1 MAQPVPKKIQKT
13 NPQICNKEFNTLLI
27 DGSNILELSS
37 LGDKTVSSN
46 GKQTGGIFQFL
57 LQIKILLQKG
67 NFRYVYVFW
76 DGENSGQYRYNLYPL
91 YKANRDKNFEDE
103 TLSDYMKEV
112 NRRVKN
118 MTNYFRKKQDPV
130 KLAERRKQKEIF
142 YWQREV
148 IMSCLEELCI
158 RQCIYDKIEADDFIS
173 YYVTHKKPNE
183 RIVIVSND
191 RDLTQLISDTVI
203 VYVQSMKDFINKK
216 NHTKI
221 MGYNYKNVVLKK
233 ILCGDDSDNIKGIK
247 GLGEKTLFTNFKQIK
262 EREVSLD
269 EIIKGAKNI
278 NEERMKTKK
287 KPLQWANNI
296 INSVTDGV
304 QGDKIYEI
312 NKKIIDLR
320 DPECPMMSKEAKDMI
335 ESMMYAPMDT
345 TGRSIENLYSIICNN
360 GIDDLIESSKF
371 SNFFSEFM
379 YLINKE
385 KKNSPF

>member
-1 MAQPVPKKIQKT
+1 MTQPIPNKLRKKDNISKY
-13 NPQICNKEFNTLLI
+13 FNTLLI

-37 LGDKTVSSN
+37 MGDKKISSN

-57 LQIKILLQKG
+57 LQLKILLKKG

-76 DGENSGQYRYNLYPL
+76 DGDNSGQLRYNVYPA
-91 YKANRDKNFEDE
+91 YKANRDKTFEDE
-103 TLSDYMKEV
+103 NLSDYMKEV
-112 NRRVKN
+112 NRRVHRMKN
-118 MTNYFRKKQDPV
+118 HFAKKQDPV
-130 KLAERRKQKEIF
+130 KMAEKQKQKDLF

-148 IMSCLEELCI
+148 IMECMEELCI

>member
-1 MAQPVPKKIQKT
+1 MTQPIPNKLRKKDNISKY
-13 NPQICNKEFNTLLI
+13 FNTLLI

-37 LGDKTVSSN
+37 MGDKKISSN

-57 LQIKILLQKG
+57 LQLKILLKKG

-76 DGENSGQYRYNLYPL
+76 DGDNSGQLRYNVYPA
-91 YKANRDKNFEDE
+91 YKANRDKTFEDE
-103 TLSDYMKEV
+103 NLSDYMKEV
-112 NRRVKN
+112 NRRVHRMKN
-118 MTNYFRKKQDPV
+118 HFAKKQDPV
-130 KLAERRKQKEIF
+130 KMAEKQKQKDLF

-148 IMSCLEELCI
+148 IMECMEELCI

-233 ILCGDDSDNIKGIK
+233 ILCGDESDNIKGIK

>member
-112 NRRVKN
+112 NRKVKN

-130 KLAERRKQKEIF
+130 KLAERRKQKDIF

-247 GLGEKTLFTNFKQIK
+247 GLGEKTLLTNFKQIK

-269 EIIKGAKNI
+269 EIIKVAKNI

-345 TGRSIENLYSIICNN
+345 NGRSIENLYSIICNN

-371 SNFFSEFM
+371 SSFFTEFM

-385 KKNSPF
+385 KKNTPY

>member
-1 MAQPVPKKIQKT
+1 MTQPIPNKLRKKDNISKY
-13 NPQICNKEFNTLLI
+13 FNTLLI

-37 LGDKTVSSN
+37 MGDKKISSN

-57 LQIKILLQKG
+57 LQLKILLKKG

-76 DGENSGQYRYNLYPL
+76 DGDNSGQLRYNVYPA
-91 YKANRDKNFEDE
+91 YKANRDKTFEDE
-103 TLSDYMKEV
+103 NLSDYMKEV
-112 NRRVKN
+112 NRRVHRMKN
-118 MTNYFRKKQDPV
+118 HFAKKQDPV
-130 KLAERRKQKEIF
+130 KMAEKQKQKDLF

-148 IMSCLEELCI
+148 IMECMEELCI
-158 RQCIYDKIEADDFIS
+158 RQCLCDKIEADDFIS

-233 ILCGDDSDNIKGIK
+233 ILCGDESDNIKGIK

>member
-247 GLGEKTLFTNFKQIK
+247 GLGEKTLLTNFKQIK

-269 EIIKGAKNI
+269 EIIKVAKNI

-345 TGRSIENLYSIICNN
+345 IGRSVENLYSIICNN

-371 SNFFSEFM
+371 SNFFTEFM

-385 KKNSPF
+385 KKNTPY